1 MEIRIW
7 SLFGIWDFR
16 GYSFCRTG
24 FSKPIRTDRV
34 DEMTKQFAFK
44 GASDMPTISISF
56 GNMDWNKTG
65 AWRSQRPFY
74 EDKTPPC
81 SAACPLG
88 NDIVA
93 FIRKIAEGDLE
104 GSWNL
109 IKEENPFPGVCGRV
123 CFHPCE
129 AKCNRGK
136 YDEPIAV
143 HALERFVADFA
154 SNLSERAEKVPGAR
168 KGKIAIV
175 GSGPAGWS
183 CAYHLARLQY
193 DVTVF
198 ESSSLTGGMLR
209 MGIPSYR
216 LPRGVLDQEISRIVA
231 LGVEIRTGNAF
242 GEDLSLDGLRDY
254 QAIFIATGAHRS
266 RSLHIPGEKGKSVLS
281 GIGLL
286 RKINLAKNG
295 KLGNKIAI
303 IGGGNTAVDV
313 ARSVIR
319 MGKKAT
325 ILYRRSKEEMPA
337 FEDEIAEAM
346 EEGVKMRYLVNPI
359 RIQQKGSL
367 KRLEC
372 LRMEL
377 GEKDE
382 TGRRRPVPI
391 PDSNFFIEADSA
403 IIAAGEEIEVSFLP
417 KGMERKE
424 GIVLTTR
431 DGSTGI
437 KGIFAGGDLTSNQ
450 RTVAHAIG
458 SGKKAALAIDCYLK
472 GKDSEE
478 AIREILIGGG
488 PSLSIFRYL
497 HPEERSRS
505 PHVVTFEEL
514 NTDYFEPSGKQKES
528 KSLAKKRIKGFEE
541 VTSTLTEGSALRE
554 AERCFSCGTCNECEN
569 CYVFCPDASV
579 IKTGEMFS
587 RQVDYDFCKGCGICL
602 SECPRGAISFK
613 EEAR

>member
-1 MEIRIW
+1 
-7 SLFGIWDFR
+7 
-16 GYSFCRTG
+16 
-24 FSKPIRTDRV
+24 
-34 DEMTKQFAFK
+34 MTEQIVFK
-44 GASDMPTISISF
+44 GVSDMPTISISF
-56 GNMDWNKTG
+56 GTMDWNKTG

-81 SAACPLG
+81 SAACPVG

-93 FIRKIAEGDLE
+93 FIRKITEGDLE
-104 GSWNL
+104 GSWNV

-129 AKCNRGK
+129 AKCNRGN
-136 YDEPIAV
+136 YDEAIAI
-143 HALERFVADFA
+143 HALERFVADLA
-154 SNLSERAEKVPGAR
+154 SNLNEKIEKGSGAR

-175 GSGPAGWS
+175 GSGPAGLS

-198 ESSSLTGGMLR
+198 ESSSSAGGMLR

-216 LPRGVLDQEISRIVA
+216 LPRDVLDQEISRIVA
-231 LGVEIRTGNAF
+231 LGVEIRTGIAF
-242 GEDLSLDGLRDY
+242 GEKLSLDGLRDY
-254 QAIFIATGAHRS
+254 QAIFIASGAHQS
-266 RSLHIPGEKGKSVLS
+266 RSLQISGEKGKDVLS
-281 GIGLL
+281 GLGLL
-286 RKINLAKNG
+286 RKINLARKG
-295 KLGNKIAI
+295 RLGNRIAI

-337 FEDEIAEAM
+337 FEDEIAEAI
-346 EEGVKMRYLVNPI
+346 EEGVKIRHLVNPI
-359 RIQQKGSL
+359 RIQQKDSL

-382 TGRRRPVPI
+382 TGRRKPVPV
-391 PDSNFFIEADSA
+391 PNSNFFIEADSVA
-403 IIAAGEEIEVSFLP
+403 IAAGEEIEVSFLP
-417 KGMERKE
+417 KGAERKE
-424 GIVLTTR
+424 GIVLTR
-431 DGSTGI
+431 KDGSTGI

-478 AIREILIGGG
+478 TIRQILIGEG
-488 PSLSIFRYL
+488 PSLSTFRYL
-497 HPEERSRS
+497 HPEERKMN
-505 PHVVTFEEL
+505 PHVVAFEEL
-514 NTDYFEPSGKQKES
+514 NVDYFEPSKRQKES
-528 KSLAKKRIKGFEE
+528 KGLVKKRIRGFEE
-541 VTSTLTEGSALRE
+541 VTSTLTEEFAIKE

-569 CYVFCPDASV
+569 CYVFCPDTSV

-587 RQVDYDFCKGCGICL
+587 HQVDYDFCKGCGICL

>member
-1 MEIRIW
+1 MSNSIH
-7 SLFGIWDFR
+7 
-16 GYSFCRTG
+16 
-24 FSKPIRTDRV
+24 
-34 DEMTKQFAFK
+34 FK
-44 GASDMPTISISF
+44 GVSDMPMISISF

-81 SAACPLG
+81 SAACPVG

-93 FIRKIAEGDLE
+93 FIRKITEGDLE
-104 GSWNL
+104 GSWNV
-109 IKEENPFPGVCGRV
+109 IKEENPFPGICGRV

-136 YDEPIAV
+136 YDEPIAI
-143 HALERFVADFA
+143 HALERFVADLA
-154 SNLSERAEKVPGAR
+154 SNLNEKIEKVPGAR
-168 KGKIAIV
+168 KGKIAII
-175 GSGPAGWS
+175 GSGPAGLG

-198 ESSSLTGGMLR
+198 ESSSSTGGMLR

-216 LPRGVLDQEISRIVA
+216 LPRDVLDQEISRIVA
-231 LGVEIRTGNAF
+231 LGVEIRTGIAL
-242 GEDLSLDGLRDY
+242 GENLSSDGLRDY
-254 QAIFIATGAHRS
+254 QAIFIASGAQRS
-266 RSLHIPGEKGKSVLS
+266 RSLHIPGEKGKDVLS
-281 GIGLL
+281 GLGLL
-286 RKINLAKNG
+286 KKINLAKKG
-295 KLGNKIAI
+295 KLGDRIAI
-303 IGGGNTAVDV
+303 IGGGNTAIDV

-337 FEDEIAEAM
+337 FEDEIVEAI
-346 EEGVKMRYLVNPI
+346 EEGVKIRYLVNPM
-359 RIQQKGSL
+359 RIQQRDSL

-382 TGRRRPVPI
+382 TGRRRPIPVPN
-391 PDSNFFIEADSA
+391 SNFFIEADSV

-417 KGMERKE
+417 KGVERKE
-424 GIVLTTR
+424 GIVLTRR

-458 SGKKAALAIDCYLK
+458 SGKKAALAIDCYLR

-478 AIREILIGGG
+478 AIQQILIGEG

-497 HPEERSRS
+497 QPEERKMN
-505 PHVVTFEEL
+505 PHVVAFEEL
-514 NTDYFEPSGKQKES
+514 NMDYFEPSKRQKQS
-528 KSLAKKRIKGFEE
+528 KGLAKRRIRGFEE
-541 VTSTLTEGSALRE
+541 VTFTLTEDRAVKE

-587 RQVDYDFCKGCGICL
+587 HQLDYDFCKGCGICL
-602 SECPRGAISFK
+602 SECPRGAISFE

>member
-1 MEIRIW
+1 
-7 SLFGIWDFR
+7 
-16 GYSFCRTG
+16 
-24 FSKPIRTDRV
+24 
-34 DEMTKQFAFK
+34 MTQQIHFK
-44 GASDMPTISISF
+44 GVSDMPMISISF

-81 SAACPLG
+81 SAACPVG

-93 FIRKIAEGDLE
+93 FIRKITAGDLE
-104 GSWNL
+104 GSWNV
-109 IKEENPFPGVCGRV
+109 IKEENPFPGICGRV

-136 YDEPIAV
+136 YDEPIAI
-143 HALERFVADFA
+143 HALERFVADLA
-154 SNLSERAEKVPGAR
+154 SNLNEKMKRVTGAG
-168 KGKIAIV
+168 KGKIAII
-175 GSGPAGWS
+175 GSGPAGLG

-198 ESSSLTGGMLR
+198 ESSSSTGGMLR

-216 LPRGVLDQEISRIVA
+216 LPRDVLDQEISRIVA
-231 LGVEIRTGNAF
+231 LGVEIRTGIAL
-242 GEDLSLDGLRDY
+242 GENLSLDGLRDY
-254 QAIFIATGAHRS
+254 QAVFIASGAHRS
-266 RSLHIPGEKGKSVLS
+266 RSLHIPGEKGKDVLS
-281 GIGLL
+281 GLGLL
-286 RKINLAKNG
+286 KKINLVKKG
-295 KLGNKIAI
+295 KLGDRIAI
-303 IGGGNTAVDV
+303 IGGGNTAIDV

-337 FEDEIAEAM
+337 FEDEIVEAI
-346 EEGVKMRYLVNPI
+346 EEGVKIRYLVNPM
-359 RIQQKGSL
+359 RIQQIDSL

-382 TGRRRPVPI
+382 TGRRRPIPVPN
-391 PDSNFFIEADSA
+391 SNFFIEADSV

-417 KGMERKE
+417 KGVERKE
-424 GIVLTTR
+424 GIVLTRR

-458 SGKKAALAIDCYLK
+458 SGKKAALAIDCYLR

-478 AIREILIGGG
+478 AIQQILIGEG

-497 HPEERSRS
+497 QPEERKMN
-505 PHVVTFEEL
+505 PHVVAFEEL
-514 NTDYFEPSGKQKES
+514 NMDYFEPSKRQKQS
-528 KSLAKKRIKGFEE
+528 KGLAKKRIRGFEE
-541 VTSTLTEGSALRE
+541 VTFTLTEDRAVKE

-587 RQVDYDFCKGCGICL
+587 HQLDYDFCKGCGICL
-602 SECPRGAISFK
+602 SECPRGAISFE